1 MMLTREELEKRG
13 WTFTIDGDDGSAS
26 KDGEERFQVTSG
38 LPSFMLIRDASALEG
53 APLEEP
59 ITPALVA
66 AVSDETYVEPPIE
79 VEVATVPQASVEE
92 RVAAVLL
99 DLPELSDAS
108 KQKLRDALEPPVKE
122 A

>member
-1 MMLTREELEKRG
+1 MMLTRKQLEKRG
-13 WTFTIDGDDGSAS
+13 WTFTIDGDDGSAF

-66 AVSDETYVEPPIE
+66 AVSGETYVEPPAQ
-79 VEVATVPQASVEE
+79 VEIVAVPAPTVAE
-92 RVAAVLL
+92 RVAAALL

-108 KQKLRDALEPPVKE
+108 KQKLRDALEPAKE